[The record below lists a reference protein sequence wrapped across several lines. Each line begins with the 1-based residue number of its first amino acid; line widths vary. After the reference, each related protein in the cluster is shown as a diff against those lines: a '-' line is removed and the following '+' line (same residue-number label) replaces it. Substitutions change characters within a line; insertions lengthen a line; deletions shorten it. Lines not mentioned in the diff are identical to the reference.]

1 MAFIGGTATAAAAGA
16 TAAAPTILSAGNAL
30 GGSSGSSDSWN
41 IGQNQSYNYSLGSS
55 ANSAWNNSY
64 GYNNAYGYSD
74 GWENSEN
81 WGSSWNDSYGENTSN
96 SWGNS
101 YSENYGRTFG
111 AEASARDLEYAREAN
126 KVQGN
131 MWQDQARYNAEQ
143 AALDREFQAY
153 MSNTSYQRAVADLLK
168 AGLNP
173 ILAVGGQAST
183 PIGATASAGLSTAAK
198 GVSHADSY
206 SGGYSRGNSG
216 SSSYGYNRSN
226 GGSNNYGYSNSR
238 NRSENWNKGE
248 NWSAG
253 ESSGWSKNYGE
264 GYSDGYNLGRSTS
277 QTTNNIREI
286 AGTAIEATKEAM
298 NIGTN
303 AAKKIGSDYKE
314 TLSNKFRNPFKSG
327 QRLQNKANIRSGKSH
342 GTF

>member
-1 MAFIGGTATAAAAGA
+1 MAFIGGTAAAAAGS

-30 GGSSGSSDSWN
+30 GGSSGTSDSWN

-55 ANSAWNNSY
+55 ANSSWNNSY

-74 GWENSEN
+74 GWENAEN
-81 WGSSWNDSYGENTSN
+81 WGTSWNDSYGENTSN

-126 KVQGN
+126 KVQGD
-131 MWQDQARYNAEQ
+131 MWNDQARYNAEQ

-183 PIGATASAGLSTAAK
+183 PVGATASAGLSTAAK

-206 SGGYSRGNSG
+206 NGGYSRGNSG

-238 NRSENWNKGE
+238 NKSENWNKGE

-253 ESSGWSKNYGE
+253 ESYGWSNNYGA

-286 AGTAIEATKEAM
+286 AGTAIQATKDAL
-298 NIGTN
+298 NLGTQT
-303 AAKKIGSDYKE
+303 AKKIFDGKTYTEKYK
-314 TLSNKFRNPFKSG
+314 G
-327 QRLQNKANIRSGKSH
+327 YQNKTNRTGSK